1 MFRTLHPLQG
11 PWKCSV
17 NGGPTEERTA
27 PFSAFCAGETD
38 CLLTFDRPLHN
49 GRTLLC
55 FEGITYDAEVFLGGQ
70 SLGRLLPYCRYRFD
84 VTEQLEPHSNELR
97 VLIRDIDTPY
107 SSECWENYS
116 GLIRAVSLLCVPETY
131 LHDVFWYADFA
142 EDFQSALC
150 HVKVEGGANA
160 YRAELLWNDAVVS
173 AAQGEGPELVWRMDH
188 PLLWSPETPNLYTLR
203 VSMLGADGT
212 VLDQTEQRVGFK
224 ELKAAGNRFVL
235 NGRPLFLRGVCRH
248 DMWGHTQGHTL
259 TDEQIRQDLQ
269 LIRSTGANFVRLV
282 HYPHDPRVI
291 EMADEIGLLV
301 SEEPAINGL
310 YGLQGTIEDEPMV
323 EPGLEIL
330 KRTILRDRSHVSVA
344 FWLVY
349 NECVVTADF
358 IRRSV
363 QLCKSLDPTRLVSGA
378 SCMKPEMNRE
388 RFTEGGF
395 DFYTHHPYGPYP
407 NVVAGG
413 VPDGP
418 DIDWEHFYCT
428 TLPDLLALLSDKP
441 LIFTEWG
448 GLFVM
453 NNPNLFGRFLDF
465 MIQAWHSTEP
475 GKVLAGMSYWNW
487 ADIYEENRT
496 APDCHQGILTE
507 GLVDVE
513 RNPRMCFEVFKQKMP
528 LFDRLPEPAPGEMEI
543 CARFEPAQDT
553 PLDLSLWQQSE
564 INRAAWKDALEKAT
578 PLTGYLHRQMRRMA
592 NGPVLPA
599 PMQQLGGMQV
609 QLNNGIPLVVSDL
622 QPVVKIPLNQEAS
635 EAVIIGHVCL
645 NGGCP
650 LPGSAVGEVIARYV
664 ITREDGTE
672 ETIPLRNAREVS
684 TVFGLHLSSR
694 IDPRAAC
701 APRAM
706 KLFYDRNWEIYC
718 LNHFTLPLTRAV
730 SLRVELAKPGCDV
743 LLYGITLRK

>member
-1 MFRTLHPLQG
+1 MFRKLYPLQG
-11 PWKCSV
+11 PWKCAV
-17 NGGPTEERTA
+17 NGGPEEERLV

-38 CLLTFDRPLHN
+38 CRLSFDPPAHN
-49 GRTLLC
+49 GRMLLC
-55 FEGITYDAEVFLGGQ
+55 FEGITYDAEVFLNGE

-84 VTEQLEPHSNELR
+84 VTEQLSQQGNELR
-97 VLIRDIDTPY
+97 VLIRDIDTLY

-116 GLIRAVSLLCVPETY
+116 GIIRAAYLLCVPEKY
-131 LHDVFWYADFA
+131 IHDVFWYAELDA
-142 EDFQSALC
+142 DYHSALC
-150 HVKVEGGANA
+150 HVKAEGDANA
-160 YRAELLWNDAVVS
+160 YRAQLLRSGTVVS
-173 AAQGEGPELVWRMDH
+173 AAQGEGEELVWKMDH
-188 PLLWSPETPNLYTLR
+188 PLLWSPGEPNLYTLR
-203 VSMLGADGT
+203 LSMLDENGE

-224 ELKAAGNRFVL
+224 ELKAQGNRFVL
-235 NGRPLFLRGVCRH
+235 NGKPLFLRGVCRH
-248 DMWGHTQGHTL
+248 DMWGHEQGHTL

-269 LIRSTGANFVRLV
+269 MIRDTGANFVRLV

-310 YGLQGTIEDEPMV
+310 YGLQGDIWDEPMV
-323 EPGLEIL
+323 ESGLEIL
-330 KRTILRDRSHVSVA
+330 KRTILRDRSHASVA

-349 NECVVTADF
+349 NECVVTVDF

-363 QLCKSLDPTRLVSGA
+363 ELCKGLDPTRLVSGA
-378 SCMKPEMNRE
+378 SCMQPQMNKD

-428 TLPDLLALLSDKP
+428 TLQDLLALLSDKP
-441 LIFTEWG
+441 LLFTEWG

-453 NNPNLFGRFLDF
+453 NNPNLFGRFLDL
-465 MIQAWHSTEP
+465 MIQAWHNTEE

-507 GLVDVE
+507 GLVDVD
-513 RNPRMCFEVFKQKMP
+513 RHPRMCFEIFRQKMP
-528 LFDRLPEPAPGEMEI
+528 LFDQLPKPQPGEVEI
-543 CARFEPAQDT
+543 CAAFAPAKDM
-553 PLDLSLWQQSE
+553 PLDLLPYQQTE
-564 INRAAWKDALEKAT
+564 TNRAAWKDALEKAT
-578 PLTGYLHRQMRRMA
+578 PLTGYLHRQMRRMT

-609 QLNNGIPLVVSDL
+609 QLNDGIPLVVSDL
-622 QPVVKIPLNQEAS
+622 QPVVNIPLNAQANQ
-635 EAVIIGHVCL
+635 AVIVGHVCL
-645 NGGCP
+645 NGGSP
-650 LPGSAVGEVIARYV
+650 LPGSAVGETIARYV
-664 ITREDGTE
+664 MTYADGTE
-672 ETIPLRNAREVS
+672 QEVPLRNARELS

-706 KLFYDRNWEIYC
+706 KIFYDRNWEIYV
-718 LNHFTLPLTRAV
+718 LNTFTLPLNQAV
-730 SLRVELAKPGCDV
+730 SLRVELVKPGSDL